1 MPDIQI
7 PAIVITILQVL
18 LAFSGAFIMALWIS
32 MIVWTFRD
40 ARSRSR
46 DAFAIMLAT
55 LMTVI
60 FGPLGVLLYFLLRP
74 QITLAELYE
83 RSLEEEA
90 LLQDLDERNRCPGCS
105 RMVENDWIVCPDC
118 HTQLKQ
124 VCVNCGEGLHL
135 RWSICPY
142 CATPVAETEST
153 LSHVHDH
160 DHTESKIAS
169 LPKIEAVPEP
179 EIEAV
184 TETIEVEAVTPI
196 APPDPKPSIA
206 DQLLDE
212 FDASEADLA
221 E

>member
-7 PAIVITILQVL
+7 PAIVITVLQVL
-18 LAFSGAFIMALWIS
+18 LAFGGAFIMALWIS

-55 LMTVI
+55 LMTII

-90 LLQDLDERNRCPGCS
+90 LLQDLEERNRCPGCS

-124 VCVNCGEGLHL
+124 ICVNCGEGLHL

-142 CATPVAETEST
+142 CATPLATTEPVT
-153 LSHVHDH
+153 PHTHDRH
-160 DHTESKIAS
+160 HPESKIAS
-169 LPKIEAVPEP
+169 LPQPEPVPEP
-179 EIEAV
+179 KIEV
-184 TETIEVEAVTPI
+184 MPKIVEAVDT
-196 APPDPKPSIA
+196 KPSVA

-212 FDASEADLA
+212 FDASDTDVST
-221 E
+221 

>member
-7 PAIVITILQVL
+7 PAIVITVLQVV

-55 LMTVI
+55 LMTII

-74 QITLAELYE
+74 QVTLAELYE

-90 LLQDLDERNRCPGCS
+90 LLQDLEERNRCPGCS
-105 RMVENDWIVCPDC
+105 RVVENDWIVCPDC

-124 VCVNCGEGLHL
+124 VCANCGEGLHL

-142 CATPVAETEST
+142 CATPVAPAEAT
-153 LSHVHDH
+153 LPHEHNPV
-160 DHTESKIAS
+160 TAK
-169 LPKIEAVPEP
+169 AVVEP
-179 EIEAV
+179 EIETV
-184 TETIEVEAVTPI
+184 GMTPVI
-196 APPDPKPSIA
+196 PEEPKPSVA

-212 FDASEADLA
+212 FDSSDDSK
-221 E
+221 